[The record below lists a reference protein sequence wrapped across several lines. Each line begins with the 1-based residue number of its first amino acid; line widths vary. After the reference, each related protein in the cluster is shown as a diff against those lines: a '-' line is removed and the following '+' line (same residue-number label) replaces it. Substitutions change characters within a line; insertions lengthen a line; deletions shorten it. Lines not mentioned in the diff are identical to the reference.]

1 MSILRKAG
9 VFSAAGAVAFGT
21 VTGVQQPAAAAQS
34 TGTKAAGALPAG
46 SSWTVTLVTGDVV
59 GVRRVAGGP
68 PLVTIKPGA
77 GRTGVIFSDYVDT
90 AGHIRVLPHD
100 VAPLIGKVLDPTLFD
115 VTTLIKDGDDDAHRS
130 SLPLIVR
137 GAAGVSGH
145 AAAQNL
151 AVPLQ
156 HRRTLPSI
164 GAESV
169 VEPKGSAV
177 RLGARLAAIASASR
191 RTGRL
196 TPAVSGNLGYI
207 WLDRTVRTDAVP
219 ATTGTVTSGAVAA
232 GTVTSSGAATAGT
245 VAADTVAAGTVTTG
259 TVTTGT
265 SDAKAAASGPLDHN
279 LSQIGAPA
287 AWSRGDTGKGVT
299 VAVLDTG
306 VDDTFPD
313 LAGRIAAEQ
322 NFTSSADATDHFG
335 HGTFVAAQIAGS
347 GAASDGQRR
356 GVAFDSRLVIG
367 KVLGDDGSGQESD
380 IIAGMQWAATQARVI
395 SMSLGSYDPSD
406 GTDAMSSA
414 VNQLTAEDGVL
425 FVIAAGNAGPAGQSV
440 GTPGAATDALT
451 VGAVDG
457 KDALAS
463 FSSRGPR
470 PGDSAIK
477 PEIVAPGVNIAGARA
492 AGTAMSTII
501 DAHYVIA
508 SGTSMATP
516 QVAGAAAILYQLH
529 PGWSPAQVK
538 ATLVGTAHAATGG
551 DEYELGGGRLDI
563 AAAIG
568 ATATTN
574 QAVADLGGIP
584 DDATAPVTD
593 TLTLTDLTTHP
604 ETLHISASLTNRAG
618 VPVPAGAI
626 KVSVDTV
633 HVTAGGK
640 ASVTVSLDPTRVT
653 DHPGLYEGRVTVR
666 DGGRTLHFPISLDIK
681 APTHN
686 LTLTATELPGTAAGD
701 FSAYA
706 QVTNAEDPT
715 LFSTFVDLGSG
726 SATLQVPD
734 GDYWV
739 SGEVDDYVS
748 PTQMRSAMVGQPDVL
763 VGGDT
768 AVTLDAATAVP
779 VSASVPGRATE
790 YEGTDVFTERGIG
803 GQLFGTGVYSFNATM
818 QATVF
823 AQPTDAV
830 RTGTFKV
837 SSGFRLIDPASPAT
851 YVYDLFHNLGD
862 RIPDSL
868 AYTVT
873 PAVQARLAEVDERFY
888 GIDGDTTP
896 YGENRYG
903 LTDSGFLALEFS
915 GLVPGGSTRTDYLS
929 TEPGIG
935 WNQEVAPPI
944 TLDGQKNI
952 YDWVTEIPGFTHYAP
967 GSKHAAEWA
976 KQAFRPGPYSG
987 TALSESACAPQPST
1001 RAAGN
1006 IHVELVD
1013 LQNLPDGYD
1022 CLGLFGV
1029 TTQAMRLYHGADL
1042 LGAAASSVA
1051 DFAVPAGSGTYR
1063 LVYDESTT
1071 AIPVSTQTSTTWT
1084 FHSSAPVGPKLLRI
1098 PLLTINYDLPLGLD
1112 NHPDGDT
1119 AILTASRVAGSG
1131 SAPVKELRLWTST
1144 DGGATWISAPVHA
1157 LGGGRYAATLP
1168 HVASGQAVS
1177 LRVQAA
1183 DAGGSA
1189 IDQTIITAYR
1199 G

>member
-1 MSILRKAG
+1 LSILRKAG

-21 VTGVQQPAAAAQS
+21 VTGAQQPAQAAQA
-34 TGTKAAGALPAG
+34 TGTKAGGALPAG
-46 SSWTVTLVTGDVV
+46 TSWTVTLVTGDVV

-90 AGHIRVLPHD
+90 AGHIRVLPQD

-115 VTTLIKDGDDDAHRS
+115 VTTLIKDGDDDARRS
-130 SLPLIVR
+130 GLPLIVR
-137 GAAGVSGH
+137 GTAGASGH
-145 AAAQNL
+145 TAAQNL

-156 HRRTLPSI
+156 HRSTLSSI

-177 RLGARLAAIASASR
+177 RLGAKLAAIATASR

-196 TPAVSGNLGYI
+196 TPSVSGDLGYI
-207 WLDRTVRTDAVP
+207 WLDRTV
-219 ATTGTVTSGAVAA
+219 TTGTI
-232 GTVTSSGAATAGT
+232 
-245 VAADTVAAGTVTTG
+245 
-259 TVTTGT
+259 
-265 SDAKAAASGPLDHN
+265 DAKAGASGPLDHN
-279 LSQIGAPA
+279 LAQIGAPA
-287 AWSRGDTGKGVT
+287 AWSRGDTGTGVT

-306 VDDTFPD
+306 IDDTFPD

-322 NFTSSADATDHFG
+322 NFSSSADTVDHFG

-347 GAASDGQRR
+347 GAASGGQRR
-356 GVAFDSRLVIG
+356 GVAFGSRLVIG
-367 KVLGDDGSGQESD
+367 KVLGDDGFGQESD
-380 IIAGMQWAATQARVI
+380 IIAGMQWAATRAQVI
-395 SMSLGSYDPSD
+395 SMSLGSFEPSD
-406 GTDAMSSA
+406 GTDAMSAA
-414 VNQLTAEDGVL
+414 VNQLTDADGVL
-425 FVIAAGNAGPAGQSV
+425 FVIAAGNTGPAQQTV

-451 VGAVDG
+451 VGAVDATD
-457 KDALAS
+457 KLAP

-470 PGDSAIK
+470 PGDYAIK

-492 AGTAMSTII
+492 AGTAMSTIV

-529 PGWSPAQVK
+529 PGWSPEQVK

-551 DEYELGGGRLDI
+551 DEYELGGGRLDV

-574 QAVADLGGIP
+574 QAVADLGSIP
-584 DDATAPVTD
+584 DDAAAPVTD
-593 TLTLTDLTTHP
+593 TLTLADITTHP
-604 ETLHISASLTNRAG
+604 ETLHISASLTDRAG
-618 VPVPAGAI
+618 VPAPAGAI
-626 KVSVDTV
+626 DVSADTV
-633 HVTAGGK
+633 HVAAAGK
-640 ASVTVSLDPTRVT
+640 ASVTVSLDPARVT
-653 DHPGLYEGRVTVR
+653 DHPGLYEGRVTIR
-666 DGGRTLHFPISLDIK
+666 DGARTLHIPISLDVN
-681 APTHN
+681 APMHN
-686 LTLTATELPGTAAGD
+686 LTLTATALPGTASGD
-701 FSAYA
+701 FSAHA
-706 QVTNAEDPT
+706 NVMNAEDPT
-715 LFSTFVDLGSG
+715 LLSTFVDLSSG
-726 SATLQVPD
+726 SATIQVPD

-739 SGEVDDYVS
+739 SGEVDDFVS
-748 PTQMRSAMVGQPDVL
+748 PTQMRSAIVGQPDVL

-779 VSASVPGRATE
+779 ISASVTGRATE
-790 YEGTDVFTERGIG
+790 YDGADLFTERGIG
-803 GQLFGTGVYSFNATM
+803 GQIFSTGVYSFNPTT
-818 QATVF
+818 QVTLF

-837 SSGFRLIDPASPAT
+837 SSGFRLIDPSAPSA

-873 PAVQARLAEVDERFY
+873 PAVQAHLSEIDERFY

-903 LTDSGFLALEFS
+903 LTDSGFLALQFLS
-915 GLVPGGSTRTDYLS
+915 TVPGESTRTDYVS

-935 WNQEVAPPI
+935 WNQEAAPPI
-944 TLDGQKNI
+944 TLDGQKNV
-952 YDWVTEIPGFTHYAP
+952 YAWVTEIPGFTHYAP
-967 GSKHAAEWA
+967 GSKTTADWA
-976 KQAFRPGPYSG
+976 KQVFRPGPYSA
-987 TALSESACAPQPST
+987 TALSTSFCAPQPST

-1013 LQNLPDGYD
+1013 LQDLPDGYD
-1022 CLGLFGV
+1022 CLQGIGA
-1029 TTQAMRLYHGADL
+1029 TTQTMRLYHGADL
-1042 LGAAASSVA
+1042 LGTVNSSIG

-1063 LVYDESTT
+1063 LVYDESTS
-1071 AIPVSTQTSTTWT
+1071 AIPVSTRTSTAWT
-1084 FHSSAPVGPKLLRI
+1084 FHSTAPVGPSLRRL

-1119 AILTASRVAGSG
+1119 AILTASRVAGSE
-1131 SAPVKELRLWTST
+1131 SAAVKELRLWTST
-1144 DGGATWISAPVHA
+1144 DGGATWATAPVHA
-1157 LGGGRYAATLP
+1157 LGDGRYAATLP
-1168 HVASGQAVS
+1168 HAASGQAVS
-1177 LRVQAA
+1177 LRVQAS

-1189 IDQTIITAYR
+1189 IDQTVITAYR